1 MKRLERIEDIT
12 GAVMIALHVLLITM
26 MLMMISGCG
35 SSKKITDV
43 KETTNIRTDEQTDKT
58 TSTTEGTRIMTTDT
72 TRTDEDVT
80 ITEETYTPV
89 TDKKTG
95 EVRNLLTKKTVT
107 NKHKTVKKGVQ
118 NVTENKV
125 KTEATEQKKK
135 KTQIAQEKKKKTKL
149 TKQSLSTRWKY
160 TLSII
165 TIILIILAAG
175 WMAVKSKTFRVRIM
189 NFFKDL
195 KV

>member
-1 MKRLERIEDIT
+1 MERIEDIT

-35 SSKKITDV
+35 SSKKITEV

-58 TSTTEGTRIMTTDT
+58 TSTTEDTRIMTTDT

-95 EVRNLLTKKTVT
+95 EIRNLLTKKTVT
-107 NKHKTVKKGVQ
+107 NKHKTVKKGVD
-118 NVTENKV
+118 NVTEKNV

-135 KTQIAQEKKKKTKL
+135 KTSIAQKKNEKTKL
-149 TKQSLSTRWKY
+149 TKQSMSTRWKW